1 MTPGLSRQAVIT
13 EVRRQLVRTR
23 SSAVT
28 GCTKMITAKLPSRRI
43 RYDRDMTSRPFLL
56 HTLMHSRLTVVV
68 QLGLSVFLSSAVI
81 GAASTAATPPGQ
93 AMVEEVLVT
102 GERPG
107 PGMWR
112 VLNGSHDLWILATLD
127 PLPKNMFWRSRL
139 VEKRISSSQL
149 VLAPPE
155 VMIDLHFLNN
165 SVFQNALE
173 RARRAPGHQ
182 TLAEVLPPD
191 VYLRWRPLQ
200 RKYLYHQSY
209 EHTRPILAAVD
220 LYEQA
225 VDQSGLTSDDLNIW
239 RTVERKA
246 HSHDVRILAVNVDWQ
261 RDRAYDWIRE
271 FTEIPLEQEVACL
284 EKTIERLETDLG
296 PMRHRANLWSVG
308 DVEGLL
314 AQTYPDDRMACFKTL
329 FSVSKWHDQLEHA
342 YAQLSDEWLAAVDS
356 ALKKNKSTFAVL
368 PISQL
373 LAADGWLA
381 KLRAK
386 GYLVEDPK

>member
-1 MTPGLSRQAVIT
+1 MIEPEKTENEPRHWLTPRVLLGIYAVVAMI
-13 EVRRQLVRTR
+13 
-23 SSAVT
+23 SAV
-28 GCTKMITAKLPSRRI
+28 
-43 RYDRDMTSRPFLL
+43 
-56 HTLMHSRLTVVV
+56 
-68 QLGLSVFLSSAVI
+68 
-81 GAASTAATPPGQ
+81 STAATPPAQ

-112 VLNGSHDLWILATLD
+112 VSKGSHDLWILATLD
-127 PLPKNMFWRSRL
+127 PLPKKLVWRSRL

-155 VMIDLHFLNN
+155 VMVDVHFFGN
-165 SVFQNALE
+165 SAYQDALA
-173 RARRAPGHQ
+173 RARRSPDDQ
-182 TLAEVLPPD
+182 TLTQGLPPD
-191 VYLRWRPLQ
+191 VYLRWRSLQ
-200 RKYLYHQSY
+200 RKYLAHQSY

-220 LYEQA
+220 LYENA
-225 VDQSGLTSDDLNIW
+225 VDQSGLNSDDHNIW
-239 RTVERKA
+239 RIVERKA
-246 HSHDVRILAVNVDWQ
+246 HSRHVRILAITVDWQ
-261 RDRAYDWIRE
+261 RDRAFNWLRE
-271 FTEIPLEQEVACL
+271 FNRIPREEEVACL

-314 AQTYPDDRMACFKTL
+314 AKTYPDDRMACFKSL
-329 FSVSKWHDQLEHA
+329 FSVSKWHDQLEYA

-356 ALKKNKSTFAVL
+356 ALNKNKSSFAVL

-373 LAADGWLA
+373 LNADGWLA

-386 GYLVEDPK
+386 GYSVEDPK

>member
-1 MTPGLSRQAVIT
+1 MTLGLLFFLGLATFSTV
-13 EVRRQLVRTR
+13 
-23 SSAVT
+23 SSA
-28 GCTKMITAKLPSRRI
+28 
-43 RYDRDMTSRPFLL
+43 
-56 HTLMHSRLTVVV
+56 
-68 QLGLSVFLSSAVI
+68 
-81 GAASTAATPPGQ
+81 AAPPGQ
-93 AMVEEVLVT
+93 DMVEEVLVT

-112 VLNGSHDLWILATLD
+112 VSKGDHDLWILATLE

-139 VEKRISSSQL
+139 VEARISSSQL

-155 VMIDLHFLNN
+155 VMIDLHFFDNA
-165 SVFQNALE
+165 VFQDALE

-191 VYLRWRPLQ
+191 LRLRWRSLQ
-200 RKYLYHQSY
+200 RKYLDHRSY

-225 VDQSGLTSDDLNIW
+225 VDQSGLTSDDHNIW

-246 HSHDVRILAVNVDWQ
+246 HSHHVRILAVTVDWQ
-261 RDRAYDWIRE
+261 RDRAHEWIRE
-271 FTEIPLEQEVACL
+271 FTEIPREQEVACL
-284 EKTIERLETDLG
+284 EKTVERIETDLG

-314 AQTYPDDRMACFKTL
+314 EQTYPDDRMACFKTL

-342 YAQLSDEWLAAVDS
+342 YAQLSDEWLVAVES
-356 ALKKNKSTFAVL
+356 ALNKNKSSLAVL

-381 KLRAK
+381 KLRVK
-386 GYLVEDPK
+386 GYSVEDPK